1 MDAYELA
8 HDYAI
13 LKTALL
19 TISQEFDCMG
29 PGCPYCE
36 DGDGENHPFS
46 GAAKQAQKAL
56 SEVKI

>member
-19 TISQEFDCMG
+19 TISQDRDCMG
-29 PGCPYCE
+29 PGCPYCAV
-36 DGDGENHPFS
+36 DDGEYHPFS
-46 GAAKQAQKAL
+46 NAAKRAQEAL
-56 SEVKI
+56 SEVKT